1 MSAKL
6 TRKALE
12 VLRDCDVN
20 KMPCSECLP
29 HKPPEQACYRFQ
41 YERGEIAALA
51 LRLAEGLEALIGDD
65 GVERDWLAW
74 SAKAAAARSLLA
86 ELEG

>member
-6 TRKALE
+6 TREALE
-12 VLRDCDVN
+12 VLQDCDVN
-20 KMPCSECLP
+20 KTPCSECLP

-51 LRLAEGLEALIGDD
+51 LRLAEALKALIGDD